1 MVSQPLG
8 RPGISKL
15 PLLGTPTEEP
25 LPKRPVHYKG
35 LSESLERV
43 GTEATYSPE
52 DLAALERMPP
62 DERARVMAEASAS
75 AGGVTLGPTIDT
87 TAQMERRL
95 EGAAVQKEFLKRP
108 DLQASAIPTG
118 LVANSWWEATLQ
130 VGEMVAMA
138 ASMPTGAPIVPG
150 VMGTVGRGL
159 AATAVKGLPA
169 VTTQALPKS
178 TVTRNFVQQLATKNP
193 LSARRWFG
201 GELGFNIGSAL
212 SGYVHDHRAIIEEE
226 ARIHAEN
233 LDIHPDYV
241 ANLLRWSGINSSEAA
256 FRITPGEAMIWSI
269 PFTFLLGGPR
279 ESISGIK
286 ALGRAAASPGDT
298 LGQIK
303 DLGSAIAEV
312 KSPFGRKVIETKE
325 VPGPKRFEEAA
336 LGRGDPSIE
345 SPVTSIHRPV
355 EIEETSVTEYA
366 RNVSAEDQGNVY
378 YYDPVLTR
386 DKKYT
391 VQGKMSKSLDGQSLF
406 YDAEV
411 YDAGD
416 LTAPVMK
423 ASMVIDPSAPWDSI
437 YDTIDM
443 DISSAPQLPERM
455 PKDYEWG
462 KVYSHEGVTGGYHV
476 LGHPMSTRLE
486 NFNIYEVL
494 FEQAGVESA
503 GGTRATGALGGV
515 GGEQKWTLGTLTK
528 EEWPAP
534 NHVIQNL
541 SESRFYLME
550 SRLGGPNY
558 SVFKNAQ
565 GDFSDD
571 FRRTIGLDA
580 EFRLDVEQAALDP
593 GRPKTAELL
602 KEAREVEKQAGI
614 RRKFKR
620 AERERQIRESPAR
633 EGESNA
639 ERIIRESSDTT
650 PIEYRQRPASVQAAI
665 DAGGGIRTEDFEING
680 VKATSKVLNN
690 RLQTA
695 KIDLAMD
702 KSIDG
707 RPQRARSLANEIKAS
722 GYVDSV
728 PEDIADEV
736 ENLLGSGTTKGKT
749 GIEIEKALRDAAE
762 EFTTEAKKTLADIDE
777 IETEAIEAAI
787 KRGKGKPLKTDPA
800 AAWKKK
806 YGAEY
811 PYIKTEGHEKIVA
824 SLSEPN
830 MSPTAQLNRFFRT
843 NPDLSLDEK
852 LAINRKIFTKT
863 ELGEVYI
870 PGFSA
875 GRDKTRITREITRD
889 GNNNW
894 NWDRRT
900 IRGQLEPKE
909 RKRNLPVLRP
919 ATVKEDMKAFTS
931 WVKNRIKHGVH
942 TKNPTDKAPSLPK
955 PKGGNLASYPTRT
968 TKQLYRDIKGL
979 GKEEGISQDAATATS
994 NVVRTLH
1001 LLGINTTDEMGLFMK
1016 TADGNIRRTF
1026 LEETIPDDVYT
1037 PRKHKPDVS
1046 KYYPEL
1052 HDPVERPTQFLGRGQ
1067 DFITIRVGALSAE
1080 NAEFLRDL
1088 RMSQMAGRLP
1098 GGPRT
1103 AAGLQKRAG
1112 LTTPAEEILED
1123 PEYATKSG
1131 WADYAR
1137 KHFYED
1143 PAFSSGAPGVASRPG
1158 EPRYAMGTETRA
1170 LKLEDEWRTMLIL
1183 PVDEAEDIAKQLK
1196 PQAYAV
1202 TKEIRDYRGEY
1213 NRRSPV
1219 FASTELQM
1227 TEKPAIK
1234 TTLDDAAESFANDM
1248 PPSSETKSVIDQYEE
1263 SLEIDRPIFE
1273 ESSAVTYFDT
1283 HPDDHIAEQL
1293 ARRPMLMGREGYDDA
1308 LNKID
1313 EAIDS
1318 MGVDEASEARMRNT
1332 PEYNNFMK
1340 YEDLFPLETD
1350 THADLIGAVSR
1361 SIRALDADINP
1372 KEFIA
1377 KVRRGENVNVD
1388 DEMTMAVALNNI
1400 RELQERNVSYPDII
1414 REVAEHARS
1423 RGTGGDLETGSRFRQ
1438 WTKLSAL
1445 ELEAVTGR
1453 GPGRSPSTGS
1463 VGRPPPQTSGVQP
1476 TAFHPERGE

>member
-52 DLAALERMPP
+52 DLAALERMSP

-87 TAQMERRL
+87 TAQMESRL
-95 EGAAVQKEFLKRP
+95 EGAAVQKEFLQRP

-118 LVANSWWEATLQ
+118 LVANSWWEAALQ
-130 VGEMVAMA
+130 VGEMAFIA
-138 ASMPTGAPIVPG
+138 GSMPAAAPIVPG

-159 AATAVKGLPA
+159 AATTA
-169 VTTQALPKS
+169 QALPKS

-193 LSARRWFG
+193 LSARRWLG
-201 GELGFNIGSAL
+201 GEVGFNIGSAT

-233 LDIHPDYV
+233 LDIHPEYV
-241 ANLLRWSGINSSEAA
+241 ANLLRWSGINSSQAA
-256 FRITPGEAMIWSI
+256 FRITPGEAMAWSI
-269 PFTFLLGGPR
+269 PFAFLLGGPR

-286 ALGRAAASPGDT
+286 ALGGAVANPGDT

-303 DLGSAIAEV
+303 DLGSVIAEV

-325 VPGPKRFEEAA
+325 VPGPERFEEAA

-345 SPVTSIHRPV
+345 SPVTSIHRPA
-355 EIEETSVTEYA
+355 EMEETSVTEYG
-366 RNVSAEDQGNVY
+366 RSVSAEDPGTVY

-406 YDAEV
+406 YDAKV

-416 LTAPVMK
+416 LSAPIMK
-423 ASMVIDPSAPWDSI
+423 ASIVIDPSAPWDSI

-443 DISSAPQLPERM
+443 DISSALPLPERM
-455 PKDYEWG
+455 PKDFEWRG
-462 KVYSHEGVTGGYHV
+462 FYSHEGVTGGYHSA
-476 LGHPMSTRLE
+476 HPMSTTLE
-486 NFNIYEVL
+486 NFNIYEVI

-541 SESRFYLME
+541 SESRFYLDG
-550 SRLGGPNY
+550 RDYKY

-571 FRRTIGLDA
+571 FRRSIGLDV
-580 EFRLDVEQAALDP
+580 EFRMASAIHLDSVLDP
-593 GRPKTAELL
+593 RRPKAAELL
-602 KEAREVEKQAGI
+602 KEAREVENQAGI

-620 AERERQIRESPAR
+620 AELERQVRESPAR

-639 ERIIRESSDTT
+639 ERIIRESPDTT
-650 PIEYRQRPASVQAAI
+650 PVEYRQRPPSVQAAI

-680 VKATSKVLNN
+680 VKATSKVLSS
-690 RLQTA
+690 RRQTA
-695 KIDLAMD
+695 QIDRGMA
-702 KSIDG
+702 KHIDG
-707 RPQRARSLANEIKAS
+707 RPERARSLANKIKVYDWANRNWD
-722 GYVDSV
+722 VKWNSV

-736 ENLLGSGTTKGKT
+736 EALLGSGTTKGKT

-762 EFTTEAKKTLADIDE
+762 EFTTEAKKTLADIKE
-777 IETEAIEAAI
+777 LETNAIEAAI
-787 KRGKGKPLKTDPA
+787 KRGEGKPLKTDPA

-811 PYIKTEGHEKIVA
+811 PYIKTEGHEKVVA
-824 SLSEPN
+824 ILSKPN
-830 MSPTAQLNRFFRT
+830 MPPAERLNLFFRL

-852 LAINRKIFTKT
+852 LAINRKVFTKT
-863 ELGEVYI
+863 ELGEWEDFAKGPI
-870 PGFSA
+870 DNLPGVRA
-875 GRDKTRITREITRD
+875 KTKIAREITRD
-889 GNNNW
+889 GNNGW
-894 NWDRRT
+894 NWDRNT
-900 IRGQLEPKE
+900 IRGQLEPKK

-968 TKQLYRDIKGL
+968 TKQLYRDIKEL

-1037 PRKHKPDVS
+1037 PRKHKPDILQY
-1046 KYYPEL
+1046 KQLREL
-1052 HDPVERPTQFLGRGQ
+1052 HRPQERPTQFLGRGQ

-1088 RMSQMAGRLP
+1088 RMSQMAGRLRRE
-1098 GGPRT
+1098 PRT

-1112 LTTPAEEILED
+1112 LTTPAEEILGG
-1123 PEYATKSG
+1123 PEGRLDAS
-1131 WADYAR
+1131 
-1137 KHFYED
+1137 
-1143 PAFSSGAPGVASRPG
+1143 GVAARPG

-1234 TTLDDAAESFANDM
+1234 TTLDDTAESFANDM

-1273 ESSAVTYFDT
+1273 ESSANTYFDT
-1283 HPDDHIAEQL
+1283 HPEDHIAELL
-1293 ARRPMLMGREGYDDA
+1293 ARRPMLMGRDGYDDA

-1318 MGVDEASEARMRNT
+1318 MEVDEASEARMRNT
-1332 PEYNNFMK
+1332 PEYKNFMK

-1400 RELQERNVSYPDII
+1400 RELQERNVPYEDII
-1414 REVAEHARS
+1414 REVAEHVRG
-1423 RGTGGDLETGSRFRQ
+1423 RGTGGGLETGSRLRQ

-1445 ELEAVTGR
+1445 ELEAVTGG
-1453 GPGRSPSTGS
+1453 GPVRSSTI
-1463 VGRPPPQTSGVQP
+1463 GRPPPQPSGVQP
-1476 TAFHPERGE
+1476 TAFHPELGETQIALDPEY

>member
-52 DLAALERMPP
+52 DLAALERMSP

-87 TAQMERRL
+87 TAQMESRL
-95 EGAAVQKEFLKRP
+95 EGAAVQKEFLQRP

-118 LVANSWWEATLQ
+118 LVANSWWEAALQ
-130 VGEMVAMA
+130 VGEMAFIA
-138 ASMPTGAPIVPG
+138 GSMPAAAPIVPG

-159 AATAVKGLPA
+159 AATTA
-169 VTTQALPKS
+169 QALPKS
-178 TVTRNFVQQLATKNP
+178 TVTRSLVEQLATKNP
-193 LSARRWFG
+193 LSARRWLG
-201 GELGFNIGSAL
+201 GEVGFNIGSAT

-233 LDIHPDYV
+233 LDIHPEYV
-241 ANLLRWSGINSSEAA
+241 ANLLRWSGINSSQAA
-256 FRITPGEAMIWSI
+256 FRITPGEAMAWSI
-269 PFTFLLGGPR
+269 PFAFLLGGPR

-286 ALGRAAASPGDT
+286 ALGGAVANPGDT
-298 LGQIK
+298 LGQVK
-303 DLGSAIAEV
+303 DLGSVIAEV

-325 VPGPKRFEEAA
+325 VPGPERFEEAA

-366 RNVSAEDQGNVY
+366 RNVSAEDPGTVY

-416 LTAPVMK
+416 LSAPIMK
-423 ASMVIDPSAPWDSI
+423 AGIAIDPSAPWDSI

-443 DISSAPQLPERM
+443 DISSALPLPERM
-455 PKDYEWG
+455 PKDFEWPG
-462 KVYSHEGVTGGYHV
+462 PYSHEGVTGGYHSA
-476 LGHPMSTRLE
+476 HPMSTTLE
-486 NFNIYEVL
+486 NFNIYEVI

-541 SESRFYLME
+541 SESRFYL
-550 SRLGGPNY
+550 GGQDYNY

-565 GDFSDD
+565 GDFSDG
-571 FRRTIGLDA
+571 FRRNIGLDV
-580 EFRLDVEQAALDP
+580 EFRLDSVLDP

-614 RRKFKR
+614 
-620 AERERQIRESPAR
+620 S
-633 EGESNA
+633 GE
-639 ERIIRESSDTT
+639 
-650 PIEYRQRPASVQAAI
+650 
-665 DAGGGIRTEDFEING
+665 
-680 VKATSKVLNN
+680 
-690 RLQTA
+690 
-695 KIDLAMD
+695 
-702 KSIDG
+702 
-707 RPQRARSLANEIKAS
+707 
-722 GYVDSV
+722 
-728 PEDIADEV
+728 
-736 ENLLGSGTTKGKT
+736 
-749 GIEIEKALRDAAE
+749 
-762 EFTTEAKKTLADIDE
+762 
-777 IETEAIEAAI
+777 
-787 KRGKGKPLKTDPA
+787 GKPLKTDPA

-811 PYIKTEGHEKIVA
+811 PYIKTEGHEKVVA
-824 SLSEPN
+824 SLSERAPA
-830 MSPTAQLNRFFRT
+830 SEALGRFFKL

-863 ELGEVYI
+863 ELGEWEDFAKGPI
-870 PGFSA
+870 DNLPGVRA
-875 GRDKTRITREITRD
+875 KTKITREITRD
-889 GNNNW
+889 GNNGW
-894 NWDRRT
+894 NWDRNT
-900 IRGQLEPKE
+900 IRGQLEPKK

-968 TKQLYRDIKGL
+968 TKQLYRDIKEL

-1037 PRKHKPDVS
+1037 PRKHKPDILQY
-1046 KYYPEL
+1046 KQLREL
-1052 HDPVERPTQFLGRGQ
+1052 HRPQERPTQFLGRGQ

-1080 NAEFLRDL
+1080 NAEFLRAL

-1227 TEKPAIK
+1227 AEKPAIK
-1234 TTLDDAAESFANDM
+1234 TTLDDTAESFANDM

-1273 ESSAVTYFDT
+1273 ESSANTYFDT
-1283 HPDDHIAEQL
+1283 HPEDHIAELL
-1293 ARRPMLMGREGYDDA
+1293 ARRPMLMGRDGYDDA
-1308 LNKID
+1308 LDKID

-1318 MGVDEASEARMRNT
+1318 MYVDEVSEARMRNT
-1332 PEYNNFMK
+1332 PEYKNFMK

-1350 THADLIGAVSR
+1350 SHADLIGAVSR
-1361 SIRALDADINP
+1361 SIGALGADINP

-1388 DEMTMAVALNNI
+1388 DEMAMAVALNNI
-1400 RELQERNVSYPDII
+1400 RELQERNVPYEDII
-1414 REVAEHARS
+1414 LEVAEQVRG
-1423 RGTGGDLETGSRFRQ
+1423 RGTGGGLETESRLRQ

-1445 ELEAVTGR
+1445 ELEAVTGG
-1453 GPGRSPSTGS
+1453 GPVRSSS
-1463 VGRPPPQTSGVQP
+1463 IGRPPPQPSGVQP
-1476 TAFHPERGE
+1476 TAFHPELGETQIALDPEY